1 VQVLNGLGGGGTH
14 PKNLSAPVSGPKI
27 PSFPV
32 PYGPPTGGLGDQDGH
47 RGGGEGPERV
57 AEHLLGDQARRRD
70 HPKPVQAGGRERI
83 GDLVGHQERAVRHG
97 DRHPRRRVPRGTT
110 SATSTS
116 RRTGRRGAPRARTR
130 TSSGTSRGRTPNAIP
145 IEAGEEV
152 RTRPRRRRV
161 PGRQHVDGTVEG
173 PGARLQTPIEGAPTS
188 TGTPRESVY
197 RSYGTTAVPY
207 AGAARRPWT
216 AMSTRYTP
224 RTRFKNSLGR
234 PSRSPA
240 CRHAR
245 PGRRRRTQRR
255 CPLAITVMR
264 IPMLCSS
271 NLLPRK
277 ASPGVTRTR
286 SRLAPPSRGA
296 LLRVAQLDRVA
307 EDVFRGLDEVVERRL
322 RTNSNPAGAAAARLH
337 PLGPPDGRTR
347 APLAPWGTPGSP
359 AGLPWRTR
367 CSS

>member
-1 VQVLNGLGGGGTH
+1 MSFASSNRTGMSRGRG
-14 PKNLSAPVSGPKI
+14 VS
-27 PSFPV
+27 
-32 PYGPPTGGLGDQDGH
+32 
-47 RGGGEGPERV
+47 
-57 AEHLLGDQARRRD
+57 ARR
-70 HPKPVQAGGRERI
+70 E
-83 GDLVGHQERAVRHG
+83 VRHD

-110 SATSTS
+110 SAMSMSTS

-145 IEAGEEV
+145 IEPGEEV

-161 PGRQHVDGTVEG
+161 PERRHVDGTVEG
-173 PGARLQTPIEGAPTS
+173 PGARLQTPIEGATTS

-197 RSYGTTAVPY
+197 RSYSTTAVPY

-216 AMSTRYTP
+216 GMSTRYTP
-224 RTRFKNSLGR
+224 RTGFMNLPDE

-245 PGRRRRTQRR
+245 PGRRRRTRRR

-271 NLLPRK
+271 NLLPRD
-277 ASPGVTRTR
+277 ASPGVTRSR

-296 LLRVAQLDRVA
+296 LLHVEQLDRVA
-307 EDVFRGLDEVVERRL
+307 EEVFRGLNQVVERRVHM
-322 RTNSNPAGAAAARLH
+322 NSDSQGSSCSPTS

-347 APLAPWGTPGSP
+347 APLAPWRAPGSP
-359 AGLPWRTR
+359 AGRPWRTR

>member
-1 VQVLNGLGGGGTH
+1 M
-14 PKNLSAPVSGPKI
+14 AI
-27 PSFPV
+27 E
-32 PYGPPTGGLGDQDGH
+32 
-47 RGGGEGPERV
+47 GGERGPNGSPNIFLAIKHDAVTTRNRS
-57 AEHLLGDQARRRD
+57 RR
-70 HPKPVQAGGRERI
+70 GGRERI
-83 GDLVGHQERAVRHG
+83 GDLVDPQGRAVHVLRLLEPH
-97 DRHPRRRVPRGTT
+97 RPVPRTGCQRPTRG
-110 SATSTS
+110 TS
-116 RRTGRRGAPRARTR
+116 RRSTPPSTR
-130 TSSGTSRGRTPNAIP
+130 TEGDDFVDVDVAPYRSPGSTASSYENVIGDVRRTQSRSRRAKKYGRA
-145 IEAGEEV
+145 
-152 RTRPRRRRV
+152 PRRRRV
-161 PGRQHVDGTVEG
+161 PERRHVDGTVEG
-173 PGARLQTPIEGAPTS
+173 PGARLQTPIEGATTS
-188 TGTPRESVY
+188 TGTPRESVE

-216 AMSTRYTP
+216 GMSTRYTP
-224 RTRFKNSLGR
+224 RTRFKNSPGR

-245 PGRRRRTQRR
+245 PERRRRTRRR

-264 IPMLCSS
+264 ILMPSPS
-271 NLLPRK
+271 NLLPRD

-296 LLRVAQLDRVA
+296 LLHVEQFDRVA

-347 APLAPWGTPGSP
+347 APLAPWRTPGSP

-367 CSS
+367 CSSWPYGRPNPGNPHRGGSSQA